1 MERAVRRNSLKRFC
15 SGLRSLRPV
24 MILILISIKLKIKTL
39 NTVNVEI
46 CNSISPLGDHGL
58 LHQDKR
64 TSRTSSAAFGNAS
77 IVEWQSKS
85 NAAGGNRS
93 SCFLSVAPAAS
104 EQQQRCRRFHSGLRV
119 GDSGCS
125 SRRVTHATNWRLA
138 RAAALP
144 SP

>member
-1 MERAVRRNSLKRFC
+1 MERAVRRNSLKRFR

-77 IVEWQSKS
+77 IAERQSKS

-104 EQQQRCRRFHSGLRV
+104 EQQRCRRFHSGLRV

-138 RAAALP
+138 RAATLP

>member
-1 MERAVRRNSLKRFC
+1 MERAVRRNSLKRFR

-46 CNSISPLGDHGL
+46 FNSISPLGDHGL

-64 TSRTSSAAFGNAS
+64 TSRTSAAFSNAS
-77 IVEWQSKS
+77 IVERQSKS

-93 SCFLSVAPAAS
+93 SCFLSVARAAS
-104 EQQQRCRRFHSGLRV
+104 KQQRCRRFHSGLRV
-119 GDSGCS
+119 GDLGCS
-125 SRRVTHATNWRLA
+125 SRRVTHATNWCLA